1 MRATDAPGVVSPGEF
16 GADEQFLRCVR
27 VGTGPVELTQG
38 LAPPRRREVAQFRR
52 VEKFDALEFPTLKLG
67 QRRGGGGDL
76 GRKPAI
82 GGQFVLS
89 NKIHGTTPVWLVE
102 ISLNVSSAIE
112 SVEALVYLARKNK
125 KGTVTPRNGV
135 AL

>member
-1 MRATDAPGVVSPGEF
+1 MEF
-16 GADEQFLRCVR
+16 
-27 VGTGPVELTQG
+27 TQG
-38 LAPPRRREVAQFRR
+38 LTPPRRREVAQFRR
-52 VEKFDALEFPTLKLG
+52 VEKKFDALEFPTLKLG
-67 QRRGGGGDL
+67 QRRGSGGDL